1 LRWDRQPELVG
12 RTSSDLRALLAL
24 NLLFI
29 SGGCS
34 GDNDKG
40 AAGKYYRACPGSG
53 PGMTGRSL
61 GFACRHPGQL
71 PGGSPNLARR
81 EGKSKKVKIEDL
93 SSPSATWERDYRG
106 SPAGGRCHYSWI
118 WCLGALV
125 VHISHTTTKARAII
139 GA

>member
-1 LRWDRQPELVG
+1 VG

-71 PGGSPNLARR
+71 PGGSPNLAQR
-81 EGKSKKVKIEDL
+81 EGIALLETLEECSWNKKWAA
-93 SSPSATWERDYRG
+93 SA
-106 SPAGGRCHYSWI
+106 
-118 WCLGALV
+118 
-125 VHISHTTTKARAII
+125 
-139 GA
+139 